1 MRLPLYRIFLIV
13 ITLLAFTTNLLLPAS
28 VVLAD
33 DALPPAPTEESGDT
47 VKEGGEP
54 IEEDVTV
61 SEPDVDTPTEPA
73 SEPAPEADT
82 PAEILASAPEG
93 VDVVVLDES
102 GESVPLVTQ
111 EAAQIIL
118 EGDPMW
124 CPDGATPGNDP
135 GNLCTPSY
143 LSFSDL
149 ITDLTNGGYSGNGTI
164 YVAYDYS
171 DSEGNITLD
180 HTSGSLSALGNL
192 IIQGGWDFSTDTI
205 LNNDPT
211 TQSNL
216 GNNALSILNWVGN
229 VTVNNIF
236 ISGASPNSGSLG
248 GLYIQTVGDVA
259 LNYVTVNDTQ
269 HTDTTGENG
278 TGIYIANNGNVDI
291 NEVTASENDNNG
303 LYVTSTG
310 NVEISNTRLNQNG
323 FVGYSNGPTSQ
334 EYGDGL
340 QVWGQG
346 DITLNNVFT
355 QYNAGNG
362 ASLFVDGS
370 ADILNSLFEDN
381 GQEISWYFSDVSGPF
396 SPYEEEYSIE
406 TFGGY
411 GLYLSAAGSVFIEG
425 SNFYNNSYDGANI
438 SADEDLEIVDSVFI
452 GNGYSGNLQISTR
465 YDNDAAYYNEFQM
478 NYEAGSGLYAEAE
491 GDITLTDVLAVSNS
505 NSGIYL
511 YSQSGDI
518 LISNTDVINNGFGGT
533 FFDSGPGY
541 DYLDEYL
548 LAVNANPQPGGT
560 VYSFCDYVDDA
571 GIGYQAL
578 IFDPCADSGYIDVQ
592 GAEFSYNVALQD
604 SDGTDPLHSNYYGIM
619 QSGGAGLD
627 VEAES
632 GSITLNAVD
641 AYTNAGDGAYL
652 NADQNVFVTDSFF
665 IDNGEAGY
673 LMMGESSDTFTD
685 HSGLSAGLF
694 FSYGSGLDAQGE
706 NVTLNSV
713 VANANYHHGA
723 ILESDNTLSIE
734 TGEFISN
741 GMPINIGGPGGLFEV
756 FLNDEFG
763 LSTSLPIPS
772 SSLRFDV
779 SLYSDAF
786 SDTLELYLETT
797 PGSGLYTDANGNT
810 TLNNVLAADNLGYGA
825 DLYTNNDMS
834 ISNSGFYANGDGIDL
849 SLYAYLNNGAGNM
862 NMHVETGSGLYAG
875 AGNNVTLASVEA
887 SGNALYGAMLEGEN
901 VTVSDGSFNSNGY
914 NSLHVHYNY
923 YDDGTTQIDEYSEY
937 FGSGLYVDA
946 QGGITLNYVNANGN
960 YLDGAELYSNGGP
973 ITVLCGMYNGNGA
986 YGIYADGASSLG
998 LYGPEILGNGN
1009 SPDEYFFSGTTT
1021 VSEECVLPVPAPVVG
1036 GGSGGGQ
1043 KGPLPINIIPVGGK
1057 LNCTEY
1063 SGTLFIL
1070 PNGDRAF
1077 YPCPIRDEGNLKT
1090 TVLESL
1096 PSLLPEGN
1104 SFLSAFEAQL
1114 FKDGEAQATSGRP
1127 IMVSF
1132 LIPEGVEKESLAILF
1147 WNGSEWEELTT
1158 TRISEDGLYFE
1169 GFTNKLG
1176 TFVLVS
1182 R

>member
-1 MRLPLYRIFLIV
+1 MRLQPHRTFLII
-13 ITLLAFTTNLLLPAS
+13 ITLIAFTANLLIPAS
-28 VVLAD
+28 VVRAD
-33 DALPPAPTEESGDT
+33 DTLPPTPTEESVVT
-47 VKEGGEP
+47 EEGGEL
-54 IEEDVTV
+54 IEENVTI
-61 SEPDVDTPTEPA
+61 SEPDADTPTEPA
-73 SEPAPEADT
+73 SEPTSEVNT

-149 ITDLTNGGYSGNGTI
+149 ITDLTNGGYTGNGTI
-164 YVAYDYS
+164 YVAYNYS
-171 DSEGNITLD
+171 DGEGNITLD

-192 IIQGGWDFSTDTI
+192 TIQGGWDFSNDTI

-216 GNNALSILNWVGN
+216 GNNALSIINWVGN

-236 ISGASPNSGSLG
+236 ISGASPNSDSLG
-248 GLYIQTVGDVA
+248 GLYVQTAGDVA
-259 LNYVTVNDTQ
+259 LNYVTVNNTQ
-269 HTDTTGENG
+269 NTDTTGENG
-278 TGIYIANNGNVDI
+278 TGIYIANGGNVNI
-291 NEVTASENDNNG
+291 NEVAASENDNHG
-303 LYVTSTG
+303 LYITTG
-310 NVEISNTRLNQNG
+310 SNVEISNTKLNQNG
-323 FVGYSNGPTSQ
+323 FGVYSNGPTSQ
-334 EYGDGL
+334 SYGDGL

-346 DITLNNVFT
+346 DITLNDVFA

-370 ADILNSLFEDN
+370 ANILNSLFEDN
-381 GQEISWYFSDVSGPF
+381 GQEISWYSSNIPGPF
-396 SPYEEEYSIE
+396 SPYEEYYSME

-425 SNFYNNSYDGANI
+425 SGFYNNSYDGANI
-438 SADEDLEIVDSVFI
+438 STDEDLEIVDSVFN
-452 GNGYSGNLQISTR
+452 GNGYWGNLQISTR

-478 NYEAGSGLYAEAE
+478 DYEAGSGLYAEAE
-491 GDITLTDVLAVSNS
+491 GDITLTDVLALSNS

-511 YSQSGDI
+511 YSELGDI
-518 LISNTDVINNGFGGT
+518 LISNTDVTGNGFGGT
-533 FFDSGPGY
+533 FFDGGPGY

-548 LAVNANPQPGGT
+548 LAINSGGT

-604 SDGTDPLHSNYYGIM
+604 SDGTGPLHSNYYGIM

-632 GSITLNAVD
+632 GSITLNSVG
-641 AYTNAGDGAYL
+641 AYANAGDGAYL
-652 NADQNVFVTDSFF
+652 NADQNVFVTDSSFM
-665 IDNGEAGY
+665 DNGEAGY
-673 LMMGESSDTFTD
+673 LSVGESSDTFTD

-713 VANANYHHGA
+713 VANGNYHHGA
-723 ILESDNTLSIE
+723 ILESGNTLSIE

-741 GMPINIGGPGGLFEV
+741 GMPINIGGPGGLFEG

-763 LSTSLPIPS
+763 LSTSLTVPS
-772 SSLRFDV
+772 SSLRFEV

-786 SDTLELYLETT
+786 SDALDLYLETT
-797 PGSGLYTDANGNT
+797 AGSGLYTDANGNT

-849 SLYAYLNNGAGNM
+849 SLYAYANNDAESINI
-862 NMHVETGSGLYAG
+862 HVETGSGLYAG
-875 AGNNVTLASVEA
+875 AGNNVTLANVGA
-887 SGNALYGAMLEGEN
+887 NGNALYGAMLEGEN
-901 VTVSDGSFNSNGY
+901 VTVSDGSFNSNGN

-923 YDDGTTQIDEYSEY
+923 FDDGTTQTDAYSEY
-937 FGSGLYVDA
+937 FGSGLYIDA

-973 ITVLCGMYNGNGA
+973 ITVLCGMYNANGA
-986 YGIYADGASSLG
+986 YGIYAEGASSLG

-1009 SPDEYFFSGTTT
+1009 SPDEYFFSGATT
-1021 VSEECVLPVPAPVVG
+1021 VSEECVLPVPAPVIG

-1063 SGTLFIL
+1063 SGTLFTL
-1070 PNGDRAF
+1070 PNGDRAL
-1077 YPCPIRDEGNLKT
+1077 YPCPISDEGNLKT
-1090 TVLESL
+1090 TALESL
-1096 PSLLPEGN
+1096 PSLLPEGS

-1114 FKDGEAQATSGRP
+1114 FTDGVAQTTSGRP
-1127 IMVSF
+1127 ITVSF
-1132 LIPEGVEKESLAILF
+1132 IIPEGADKEDLAILF
-1147 WNGSEWEELTT
+1147 WDGNAWTELTNA
-1158 TRISEDGLYFE
+1158 RVSEDGLYFE